1 MEKRKKGSVKYE
13 LRNTGSKPISTI
25 ERRLKN
31 EEEENGNTR
40 YEIRTETN
48 VEHRR
53 PIEE

>member
-1 MEKRKKGSVKYE
+1 MSNV
-13 LRNTGSKPISTI
+13 
-25 ERRLKN
+25 ERRLKI